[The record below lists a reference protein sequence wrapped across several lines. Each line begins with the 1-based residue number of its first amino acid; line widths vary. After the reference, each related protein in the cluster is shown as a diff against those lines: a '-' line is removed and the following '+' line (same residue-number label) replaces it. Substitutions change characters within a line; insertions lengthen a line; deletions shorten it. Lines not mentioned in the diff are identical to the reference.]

1 MDQHSTFDY
10 TPEQNGQNE
19 VLFENTHVR
28 DKAFWKEF
36 YTYAFL
42 KRPTFILVYIA
53 VGISFAS
60 TLLSIFT
67 DRTPSL
73 FGLIFPPLYLLFI
86 VFIAVYS
93 AKLANKRETENGNGN
108 PIVYTTEITSDTV
121 RLQSSLGT
129 NHEITL
135 ATVKRIV
142 QTKHYLMLRTP
153 TAQLYPI
160 KKDGF
165 TKGTYK
171 DLCAHL
177 RAKGFKVKTK

>member
-10 TPEQNGQNE
+10 TPEQNGQHE
-19 VLFENTHVR
+19 VLFENTHIR
-28 DKAFWKEF
+28 NKAFWKEF
-36 YTYAFL
+36 YTYAFF
-42 KRPTFILVYIA
+42 KRPFFIVCYIA
-53 VGISFAS
+53 LA
-60 TLLSIFT
+60 
-67 DRTPSL
+67 
-73 FGLIFPPLYLLFI
+73 LIFVVSLQMFFTHDDFSIIVLMLPPLCLLFV

-93 AKLANKRETENGNGN
+93 ARLANKRETENGNGN

-129 NHEITL
+129 NQEITL
-135 ATVKRIV
+135 ATVKRVV

-165 TKGTYK
+165 TKGNYQ

-177 RAKGFKVKTK
+177 RAKGLKVKTK